1 MDEMERSL
9 GRLEGKVESMILL
22 VSGIDKKVDN
32 LPCASH
38 SQKLETIEQ
47 WKKICNGESQTV
59 KMENIKGGVSL
70 KVGLVLGTL
79 TFIFGILLAVFTNL
93 LMR

>member
-1 MDEMERSL
+1 MDEIERSI

-38 SQKLETIEQ
+38 SQRLETIEQ
-47 WKKICNGESQTV
+47 WKKISNGESQTV
-59 KMENIKGGVSL
+59 KMENLRGGISL
-70 KVGLVLGTL
+70 KVGLIIGTM
-79 TFIFGILLAVFTNL
+79 TFIFGILLTIFTNFV
-93 LMR
+93 MR